1 METYEVSRVR
11 AALRAGNS
19 MPVIGDTP
27 AGRFIVKL
35 RGAAHGTA
43 ALVAEIVVAEIA
55 EAIGLGVPARALI
68 ELHDDLVSDDRN
80 DELAQ
85 LLGFSR
91 GISLGFQWLPDARD
105 LRPGDV
111 EGVDRDTAARILW
124 LDWLVMNPD
133 RTDANPNM
141 LLSHGSVWLIDHG
154 SALGFHHR
162 WEAVTEDAPS
172 KPARLGAHVFRGR
185 VAALAEADKILT
197 RLVTR
202 ETLVAALTMVPDE
215 FLTTMRPDDDT
226 PDRLARRRQ
235 AYVAFLWKRLRAPRA
250 WA

>member
-111 EGVDRDTAARILW
+111 EGVDRDTAVRTLW
-124 LDWLVMNPD
+124 LDWLGLKPD
-133 RTDANPNM
+133 RPQVNSKILVSHRGVC
-141 LLSHGSVWLIDHG
+141 LLHHAASP
-154 SALGFHHR
+154 GFHH
-162 WEAVTEDAPS
+162 
-172 KPARLGAHVFRGR
+172 
-185 VAALAEADKILT
+185 
-197 RLVTR
+197 
-202 ETLVAALTMVPDE
+202 
-215 FLTTMRPDDDT
+215 
-226 PDRLARRRQ
+226 
-235 AYVAFLWKRLRAPRA
+235 
-250 WA
+250 